1 MIHILLPLDL
11 FRVSYDVAVGRP
23 YSRLEQLLLRLI
35 CDDQGDEGRTFQEL
49 RKAFQVHDRLLIEA
63 LVTLLREGWVAMV
76 QNDQEIRYVATAE
89 GLLTTSSGR
98 RPSSLRVQRRQE
110 NIVRELMEGQLARQS
125 DLDLVTARDVRR
137 KTNRGARSFALT
149 ERQHRKTLNGGETEW
164 LLPRNAEEQQWIRRI
179 DSNARMVSGRY
190 YLPLRV
196 DLDKATVLGLPVNW
210 SHLTSLI
217 LEETEQEY
225 QNQSLAS
232 GSAAQER
239 FDKMIKEWQRER
251 DRVRRSSVQAAELVT
266 VPCVETA
273 LLAGDSRRLAER
285 ALADATTHAL
295 IVISQLDD
303 HQVARVIEVAADLR
317 SRGVGVD
324 VLWSCANDE
333 ALRKRL
339 VNALGATRAKG
350 LKGKVLFN
358 RTPTDALADF
368 VLAATDKGP
377 VAVMGTGLL
386 SVAAQDKALSPAVLV
401 RDVRGLS
408 NLALLA
414 SGWWQGSPDDN
425 AELAASRWR
434 HLSERWV
441 EEAALS
447 GAAPCTE
454 EAEASWNVPTPD
466 VPSPQPVNENS
477 VTATLLV
484 GAEGPAARKRLIGS
498 SAAALVSR
506 RLRKP
511 WDSVSLVGTA
521 EEWVVGLDTPS
532 VSALALLL
540 RGRVAA
546 ELWTQARADSDP
558 TRAASDWVP
567 IPNEDVKRRA

>member
-1 MIHILLPLDL
+1 VIHILLPLDL
-11 FRVSYDVAVGRP
+11 FRVAYDVAVGRP

-35 CDDQGDEGRTFQEL
+35 CDDQGDEGHTFQEL
-49 RKAFQVHDRLLIEA
+49 RQAFQVHDRLLIEG

-76 QNDQEIRYVATAE
+76 QSDQEIRYVATAE

-110 NIVRELMEGQLARQS
+110 NIVRELMSCQLARQS

-164 LLPRNAEEQQWIRRI
+164 LLPRNADEQQWIRRI
-179 DSNARMVSGRY
+179 DSNARLVRGRY

-196 DLDKATVLGLPVNW
+196 DLDKATVLGLPANW

-217 LEETEQEY
+217 LEKTEQEY

-239 FDKMIKEWQRER
+239 FDAMIKEWQGER
-251 DRVRRSSVQAAELVT
+251 DRVRRSSAQPAELVT

-273 LLAGDSRRLAER
+273 LLAGDSRQLAER

-295 IVISQLDD
+295 LVVSQLDD
-303 HQVARVIEVAADLR
+303 HQIARVIEVAADLR

-324 VLWSCANDE
+324 VLWSCADDE

-339 VNALGATRAKG
+339 VNALGATRAMS
-350 LKGKVLFN
+350 LTGKVHFN

-368 VLAATDKGP
+368 VLVATDKGP
-377 VAVMGTGLL
+377 VAVVGTGLL
-386 SVAAQDKALSPAVLV
+386 SVAEQDEALSPAVLV

-434 HLSERWV
+434 HLSEKWV
-441 EEAALS
+441 EEAVLS
-447 GAAPCTE
+447 GAAPGVE
-454 EAEASWNVPTPD
+454 AAEASWNVPTLA
-466 VPSPQPVNENS
+466 VPSPQPVNEDS
-477 VTATLLV
+477 GTATLLV
-484 GAEGPAARKRLIGS
+484 GAEGSAARNRLTES
-498 SAAALVSR
+498 SAAAVVSR

-546 ELWTQARADSDP
+546 ELWTQAEADSDP
-558 TRAASDWVP
+558 ESGADS
-567 IPNEDVKRRA
+567 

>member
-11 FRVSYDVAVGRP
+11 FRVAYDVAVGRP

-35 CDDQGDEGRTFQEL
+35 CDDQGDEGHTFQEL
-49 RKAFQVHDRLLIEA
+49 RQAFQVHDRLLIEG

-76 QNDQEIRYVATAE
+76 QSDQEIRYVATAE

-110 NIVRELMEGQLARQS
+110 NIVRELMSCQLARQS

-164 LLPRNAEEQQWIRRI
+164 LLPRNADEQQWIRRI
-179 DSNARMVSGRY
+179 DSNARLVRGRY

-196 DLDKATVLGLPVNW
+196 DLDKATVLGLPANW

-217 LEETEQEY
+217 LEKTEQEY

-239 FDKMIKEWQRER
+239 FDAMIKEWQGER
-251 DRVRRSSVQAAELVT
+251 DRVRRSSAQPAELVT

-273 LLAGDSRRLAER
+273 LLAGDSRQLAER

-295 IVISQLDD
+295 LVVSQLDD
-303 HQVARVIEVAADLR
+303 HQIARVIEVAADLR

-324 VLWSCANDE
+324 VLWSCADDE

-339 VNALGATRAKG
+339 VNALGATRAMS
-350 LKGKVLFN
+350 LTGKVHFN

-368 VLAATDKGP
+368 VLVATDKGP
-377 VAVMGTGLL
+377 VAVVGTGLL
-386 SVAAQDKALSPAVLV
+386 SVAEQDEALSPAVLV

-434 HLSERWV
+434 HLSEKWV
-441 EEAALS
+441 EEAVLS
-447 GAAPCTE
+447 GAAPGVE
-454 EAEASWNVPTPD
+454 AAEASWNVPTLA
-466 VPSPQPVNENS
+466 VPSPQPVNEDS
-477 VTATLLV
+477 GTATLLV
-484 GAEGPAARKRLIGS
+484 GAEGSAARNRLTES
-498 SAAALVSR
+498 SAAAVVSR

-546 ELWTQARADSDP
+546 ELWTQAEADSDP
-558 TRAASDWVP
+558 ESGADS
-567 IPNEDVKRRA
+567 